1 MSFHLKL
8 GKKWKVPFSSPR
20 EWKYLKRWGLC
31 RECLSIALESKSV
44 CFSAPNTSKIF
55 CLEKAGM
62 CYYFQCFSC
71 KNKVNNE
78 TFALL
83 MQFSLSL

>member
-8 GKKWKVPFSSPR
+8 GKKKWKVPFPPPR
-20 EWKYLKRWGLC
+20 EWKYLKRWGLS

-44 CFSAPNTSKIF
+44 RFSASNTSKIF
-55 CLEKAGM
+55 CLEKACM
-62 CYYFQCFSC
+62 CYYFQCSSC

-83 MQFSLSL
+83 M